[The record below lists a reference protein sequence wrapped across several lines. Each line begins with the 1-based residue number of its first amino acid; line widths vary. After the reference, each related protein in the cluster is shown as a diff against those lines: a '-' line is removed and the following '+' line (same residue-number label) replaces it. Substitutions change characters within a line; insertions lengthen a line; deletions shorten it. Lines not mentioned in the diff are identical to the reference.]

1 MCVNGCCVRDQNK
14 EPVVTHLD
22 SGSNPTLLSEAALA
36 HLKKP
41 PCIHSMKGFQ
51 LKGETGE
58 VLGVTLKPYS
68 WVEQPPLRA
77 RALPVKMS
85 TLIVKLSL
93 DSEKTNPPLSQ
104 EENQYL
110 FVT

>member
-58 VLGVTLKPYS
+58 VLGVAWNPYS
-68 WVEQPPLRA
+68 WVDEPSLRA
-77 RALPVKMS
+77 RAEAVKMAA
-85 TLIVKLSL
+85 LIDKLSL
-93 DSEKTNPPLSQ
+93 DWEKTNPPLSQ
-104 EENQYL
+104 EE
-110 FVT
+110 